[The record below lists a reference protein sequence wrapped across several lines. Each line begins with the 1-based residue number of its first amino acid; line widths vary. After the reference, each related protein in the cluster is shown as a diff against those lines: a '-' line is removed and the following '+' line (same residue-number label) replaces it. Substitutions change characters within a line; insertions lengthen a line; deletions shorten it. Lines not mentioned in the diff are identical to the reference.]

1 MYTTLTPVIGL
12 FQKKQGEELR
22 VEFPGLNKSNMEFSG
37 VIKKEKHQMEL
48 PGVLVLGLKSSEGYN
63 KILWSFWGKALFFL
77 DFPGIKQK
85 T

>member
-22 VEFPGLNKSNMEFSG
+22 VEFPGLNKNNMEFSG

-48 PGVLVLGLKSSEGYN
+48 PGVLVSRGITKFCGVSGVKLC
-63 KILWSFWGKALFFL
+63 FF
-77 DFPGIKQK
+77 
-85 T
+85 

>member
-22 VEFPGLNKSNMEFSG
+22 VEFPGVNK
-37 VIKKEKHQMEL
+37 KQ
-48 PGVLVLGLKSSEGYN
+48 Y
-63 KILWSFWGKALFFL
+63 
-77 DFPGIKQK
+77 GIFRGDQERK